1 MGWYDGFLDWL
12 GRRIAGHIT
21 EPVSGYEPFTA
32 SDPDVLRAILQPGDV
47 LLVEGNSRVSS
58 AIKYLTNSTWSH
70 AAMFVG
76 KEALEPLGRHPE
88 HELAEANVGEGVVT
102 ARLKKYR
109 TYNTRICRPV
119 GLDDADRAALV
130 AYVVARIGEK
140 YDLRNVLDLMRYL
153 LPNPPVPTQIR
164 RRMIALGS
172 GDPTRAICSTLLAQA
187 FESVRYPILPVVKDK
202 DGRVLRHASG
212 WMADEQ
218 LHIRH
223 HSLFTPRDF
232 DTSPFFEVVK
242 PTVARGF
249 NYKALRWH
257 ADDPDMAAG

>member
-76 KEALEPLGRHPE
+76 KEALKPLGRHPE
-88 HELAEANVGEGVVT
+88 HELAEANLGEGVVT

-119 GLDDADRAALV
+119 GLDDADRTALV
-130 AYVVARIGEK
+130 QYVVARIGER

-187 FESVRYPILPVVKDK
+187 FESVRYPILPVVKDHE
-202 DGRVLRHASG
+202 GRVLRHASG
-212 WMADEQ
+212 WMAGEQ

-257 ADDPDMAAG
+257 VDDPDMAAG